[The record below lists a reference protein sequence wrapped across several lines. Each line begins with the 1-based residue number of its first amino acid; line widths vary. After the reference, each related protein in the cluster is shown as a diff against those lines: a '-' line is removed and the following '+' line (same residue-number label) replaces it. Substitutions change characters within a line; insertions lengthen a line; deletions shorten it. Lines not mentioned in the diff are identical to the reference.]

1 MTILSGRDN
10 SLTGLS
16 DPRRAN
22 RPIAKPAPGADPVQ
36 QFFNRAAF
44 DLNPLGKFGTL
55 GKGTLRGP
63 GLVSWDMGAFKQI
76 SIGERFTAQ
85 FRAEF
90 FNILN
95 HPNFAGPTAS
105 VSSPSFGQ
113 TLSAQDPRII
123 QFGLKLLF

>member
-1 MTILSGRDN
+1 
-10 SLTGLS
+10 
-16 DPRRAN
+16 
-22 RPIAKPAPGADPVQ
+22 
-36 QFFNRAAF
+36 
-44 DLNPLGKFGTL
+44 
-55 GKGTLRGP
+55 
-63 GLVSWDMGAFKQI
+63 MGAFKQI

-85 FRAEF
+85 FRAGF

-105 VSSPSFGQ
+105 VSSPSSGQ

>member
-1 MTILSGRDN
+1 M
-10 SLTGLS
+10 
-16 DPRRAN
+16 
-22 RPIAKPAPGADPVQ
+22 Q

-44 DLNPLGKFGTL
+44 DLNPLGIFGTL

-76 SIGERFTAQ
+76 PIGERFTAQ

-95 HPNFAGPTAS
+95 HPNFAGPTRP
-105 VSSPSFGQ
+105 VSRR
-113 TLSAQDPRII
+113 TVSAKLFRRRTENHPIRIKTTVLMC
-123 QFGLKLLF
+123 GSEL